1 MALVLGAG
9 EGLRLGESHPKAGV
23 RIAGRTLLDWATASL
38 ARCDEVDGVLPVVP
52 RGGEGLLIEL
62 ERAWRGPARLLPGVP
77 GGSTRQESVACG
89 VRALEAEGVEWVLV
103 HDAARCFVLPEDARV
118 VLLCAR
124 ETGAAIPV
132 VPVTDTVKELD
143 GERIVRTLDR
153 HRLAVAQTPQGF
165 RLSLLGE
172 ALEKAAR
179 DGVSGTDCASLVERI
194 GVEVRTCPGRP
205 ENWKVTVPADLPRA
219 EAVLGGGE

>member
-62 ERAWRGPARLLPGVP
+62 ERAWLGPARLLPGVP
-77 GGSTRQESVACG
+77 GGNTRQESVACG